1 MSSTLANL
9 ALRPSQPGARS
20 RHRPARRPAELPAYH
35 LLVSREYGESVW
47 DAILHAGHEF
57 HIAPF
62 GLKALEFLGGARMM
76 QLFRKEAH
84 VALARAEVPLRRG
97 HHRRGRARAGHRLL
111 PGDRGT
117 ASATSRYSIADIWD
131 AATAAAIPPSSGR
144 ITGPPKAFRS
154 TKSRCSFTKQLSR
167 ELEWNLLFSQCG
179 HLTLAHTDSA
189 LAGLRVRAE
198 NNQVLGVDSR
208 IIYPDEIRRLV
219 PSMDMSDQPRL
230 PILAALY
237 HPPGGIIRHDAV
249 VWGYARACDRLG
261 VEIHPYTEVT
271 GIRVSRGKAESVT
284 TTRGEIAAGA
294 VVNATAGWAS
304 MIARMAGVTLP
315 IVSHPLQACVTEPLK
330 PFLDKVIVSASLH
343 VYVNQTDKG
352 ELVIGAEI
360 DPYQSYSLKGTL
372 PTLEQMASY
381 TLELFP
387 QLSSLRVLRQWAG
400 ICDMTPDYAPIIGAS
415 REVANYYVDVGWGT
429 YGFKAAPA
437 AAKNMAELIA
447 TGKTPK
453 IIEAFSPARFYGG
466 QLVGEKA
473 AAAVS
478 S

>member
-1 MSSTLANL
+1 M
-9 ALRPSQPGARS
+9 
-20 RHRPARRPAELPAYH
+20 
-35 LLVSREYGESVW
+35 
-47 DAILHAGHEF
+47 I
-57 HIAPF
+57 
-62 GLKALEFLGGARMM
+62 
-76 QLFRKEAH
+76 QLFRKQRMWRSHELKRTYDIAIIGAGVH
-84 VALARAEVPLRRG
+84 GLGIAYYLASRHEVHNIAVLERG
-97 HHRRGRARAGHRLL
+97 YLGCGN
-111 PGDRGT
+111 
-117 ASATSRYSIADIWD
+117 
-131 AATAAAIPPSSGR
+131 SGR
-144 ITGPPKAFRS
+144 NTAIIRS
-154 TKSRCSFTKQLSR
+154 NYRTPEGIPFYEESVRLYQALSR

-189 LAGLRVRAE
+189 IAGLRVRAE

-208 IIYPDEIRRLV
+208 VIYPDEIRKLV
-219 PSMDMSDQPRL
+219 PAMDTSDRPRL
-230 PILAALY
+230 PVLAALY

-261 VEIHPYTEVT
+261 VEVHPYTEVT
-271 GIRVSRGKAESVT
+271 GVRVSGAKAQSLLT
-284 TTRGEIAAGA
+284 NRGEISAGV

-304 MIARMAGVTLP
+304 MVARLAGVSLP
-315 IVSHPLQACVTEPLK
+315 IVSYPLQACVTEPLK
-330 PFLDKVIVSASLH
+330 PFLGKVIVSASLH

-360 DPYQSYSLKGTL
+360 DPYQSYSQKGTL

-387 QLSSLRVLRQWAG
+387 QLSGLRVLRQWAG
-400 ICDMTPDYAPIIGAS
+400 ICDMTPDYAPIIGVS
-415 REVANYYVDVGWGT
+415 REVGNYFVDVGWGT

-437 AAKNMAELIA
+437 AAKNLAELIA

>member
-1 MSSTLANL
+1 
-9 ALRPSQPGARS
+9 
-20 RHRPARRPAELPAYH
+20 
-35 LLVSREYGESVW
+35 
-47 DAILHAGHEF
+47 
-57 HIAPF
+57 
-62 GLKALEFLGGARMM
+62 MM
-76 QLFRKEAH
+76 QLFRKQRMWRSHELKAAYD
-84 VALARAEVPLRRG
+84 VAIIGAGVHGLGIAYYLASRHGIRNVAVL
-97 HHRRGRARAGHRLL
+97 
-111 PGDRGT
+111 DRG
-117 ASATSRYSIADIWD
+117 YLGCGN
-131 AATAAAIPPSSGR
+131 SGR
-144 ITGPPKAFRS
+144 NTAIIRS
-154 TKSRCSFTKQLSR
+154 NYRTPEGIPFYEESVQLYQQLSR

-189 LAGLRVRAE
+189 IAGLRVRAE

-208 IIYPDEIRRLV
+208 VIYRDEIRRLV
-219 PSMDMSDQPRL
+219 PAMDMSDRPRL

-271 GIRVSRGKAESVT
+271 GVHVARGKAQSLET
-284 TTRGEIAAGA
+284 NRGPISAGT

-304 MIARMAGVTLP
+304 MVAKLAGVTLP

-387 QLSSLRVLRQWAG
+387 QLSGLRVLRQWAG
-400 ICDMTPDYAPIIGAS
+400 ICDMTPDYAPIIGVS
-415 REVANYYVDVGWGT
+415 RELDNYFVDVGWGT

>member
-1 MSSTLANL
+1 MT
-9 ALRPSQPGARS
+9 
-20 RHRPARRPAELPAYH
+20 
-35 LLVSREYGESVW
+35 
-47 DAILHAGHEF
+47 
-57 HIAPF
+57 
-62 GLKALEFLGGARMM
+62 
-76 QLFRKEAH
+76 QLFRKQRMWRSHELKPVYD
-84 VALARAEVPLRRG
+84 VAIIG
-97 HHRRGRARAGHRLL
+97 AGVHGLGIAYYL
-111 PGDRGT
+111 G
-117 ASATSRYSIADIWD
+117 SRHGIRNIAVLEQGYLGCGN
-131 AATAAAIPPSSGR
+131 SGR
-144 ITGPPKAFRS
+144 NTAIIRS
-154 TKSRCSFTKQLSR
+154 NYRTPEGIPFYQESVQLYKQLSR

-189 LAGLRVRAE
+189 VAGLCVRAG
-198 NNQVLGVDSR
+198 NNQALGVDSR
-208 IIYPDEIRRLV
+208 LIYPDEIRKLV
-219 PSMDMSDQPRL
+219 PAMNMSDRPRW
-230 PILAALY
+230 PVLAALY

-261 VEIHPYTEVT
+261 IEIHPHTEVT
-271 GIRVSRGKAESVT
+271 SVSVSHSRAESLM
-284 TTRGEIAAGA
+284 TTRGKVAAGI
-294 VVNATAGWAS
+294 VINATAGWAS
-304 MIARMAGVTLP
+304 MVAKMAGVALP

-387 QLSSLRVLRQWAG
+387 QLSGLRVLRQWAG
-400 ICDMTPDYAPIIGAS
+400 TCDMTPDYAPIIGVS
-415 REVANYYVDVGWGT
+415 REVSNYFVDVGWGT
-429 YGFKAAPA
+429 YGFKAAPV
-437 AAKNMAELIA
+437 AAKNLAELIA

-453 IIEAFSPARFYGG
+453 LIQAFSPNRFYEG
-466 QLVGEKA
+466 QLIGEKA